1 MKEIIL
7 TVDFDGRSKI
17 ETKGFKG
24 KACLK
29 ASKFLEDALGIANN
43 ENELKPEYFEFDESE
58 MKARLNKYVGHGQR

>member
-7 TVDFDGRSKI
+7 TVDIDGKSKI

-29 ASKFLEDALGIANN
+29 ASKFLEDALGTGTDSIY
-43 ENELKPEYFEFDESE
+43 KPEYYEFDGSRVAS
-58 MKARLNKYVGHGQR
+58 KSTANAK

>member
-7 TVDFDGRSKI
+7 TVDLDGKTKL

-29 ASKFLEDALGIANN
+29 ASKFLEDALGKTTGNQ
-43 ENELKPEYFEFDESE
+43 LKPAYYEFDEDATRNS
-58 MKARLNKYVGHGQR
+58 LNKFAHQK

>member
-7 TVDFDGRSKI
+7 TVDMDGKSKI

-29 ASKFLEDALGIANN
+29 ASKFLEEALGTGTDNQF
-43 ENELKPEYFEFDESE
+43 KPEYYEFDRQT
-58 MKARLNKYVGHGQR
+58 MKSSLNKFITQK

>member
-7 TVDFDGRSKI
+7 TVDIDGRTKL

-29 ASKFLEDALGIANN
+29 ASKFLKDALG
-43 ENELKPEYFEFDESE
+43 ESRDEQFKPEYFEFDGVRNINQA
-58 MKARLNKYVGHGQR
+58 KQF

>member
-7 TVDFDGRSKI
+7 TVDMDGKSKI

-29 ASKFLEDALGIANN
+29 ASKFLEDALGKTTESIY
-43 ENELKPEYFEFDESE
+43 KPEYYEFDGSRVAS
-58 MKARLNKYVGHGQR
+58 KSTVNAK